1 MPLNQIP
8 DAGFRTTDRRGERP
22 VQRRAV
28 AAGELQAG
36 TAYAALVERRLPRGD
51 ALLLAQVAGLQ
62 GARNAALLVPLHPVQ
77 QLDHADLRCLPLP
90 GQDAVRVY
98 CEVAGETRG
107 SLALEALAGVNAAL
121 LCLCG
126 QLETQQ
132 PALCL
137 HNIRLLFEEGGPR
150 GLQIHPHGLEED
162 EREYYR
168 PRATPS
174 LTGVRCA
181 VITLSD
187 RAQAGTYADRSG
199 PLLADALQA
208 LGAVVAD
215 VALLPDG
222 VEPLATQLKTL
233 AASGAELVLCTGGT
247 GFGPRDLSPEA
258 LRHVADRPVPGLGEL
273 LRSESRHYT
282 ELAWLSRA
290 EAGLIGRCLV
300 VTLPGSPRAVAQG
313 MAILGPLLAHARAML
328 RGEPHPSAGHAH
340 A

>member
-1 MPLNQIP
+1 MPLNQTPCVGFQMP
-8 DAGFRTTDRRGERP
+8 DLRRDRP

-28 AAGELQAG
+28 ATGELQVG
-36 TAYAALVERRLPRGD
+36 SAYSALVERRLPRGD

-62 GARNAALLVPLHPVQ
+62 GARNVAQLIPLHSLPTPDYVE
-77 QLDHADLRCLPLP
+77 LRCLPLP
-90 GQDAVRVY
+90 GEDAVRVY
-98 CEVAGETRG
+98 CEVTGTACG

-121 LCLCG
+121 LCLCD
-126 QLETQQ
+126 QLEVLQ

-137 HNIRLLFEEGGPR
+137 REVRLLFDEGGPQGLRIHPR
-150 GLQIHPHGLEED
+150 GLDED
-162 EREYYR
+162 EREHYL
-168 PRATPS
+168 PQAAPG
-174 LTGVRCA
+174 LAGARCA

-199 PLLADALQA
+199 PLLVEALQA

-215 VALLPDG
+215 VVLLPDG
-222 VEPLATQLKTL
+222 VEPLATRLKAL
-233 AASGAELVLCTGGT
+233 ATAGAELVLCTGGT

-258 LRHVADRPVPGLGEL
+258 LRAVADRPVPGLGEL
-273 LRSESRHYT
+273 LRSESRHHT

-328 RGEPHPSAGHAH
+328 RGEPHPDGRNHA
-340 A
+340 